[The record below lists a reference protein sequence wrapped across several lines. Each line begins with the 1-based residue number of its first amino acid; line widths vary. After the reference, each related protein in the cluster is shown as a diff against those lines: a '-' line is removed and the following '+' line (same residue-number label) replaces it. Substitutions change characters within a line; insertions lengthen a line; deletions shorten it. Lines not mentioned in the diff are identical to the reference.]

1 MQAYH
6 NGDRFYGQQAPP
18 YGPQPQYFQQF
29 PGYGYP
35 QSGPQPIAA
44 PFPVYPNGMNPGTPA
59 PGRPRPLDREPS
71 RSSTPGRPGM
81 KPLKSAMK
89 RTRTPDHGPPPG
101 EAPSLVRGRSSDT
114 IQRQRTR
121 SGSRMRSNSI
131 PRFTPSHI
139 ILTLRSTNLLHV
151 ENLFDSEA
159 AAELTEQVLGFWQH
173 GINRQ
178 SHNRGKWKVE
188 FAGSPW
194 ASVGLDG
201 ILAGRMINRLFLVL
215 GRLGYSYASTVNV
228 ANPWKAP
235 QLIFAECDPDVE
247 TYVFSM
253 MLSKSGDRLTILD
266 GPPDLTQELG
276 IGLRANFPRKITTD
290 RATEDGLHIYEV
302 RKGTYGVEV
311 DRSLLVAFILQF
323 FSGAGFE
330 LCGSVPLGTRGF
342 LHLGQ
347 RRELW
352 VFKFRSPMR
361 QKEFRRP
368 SSRQSRRSRGDHE
381 A

>member
-1 MQAYH
+1 
-6 NGDRFYGQQAPP
+6 
-18 YGPQPQYFQQF
+18 
-29 PGYGYP
+29 
-35 QSGPQPIAA
+35 
-44 PFPVYPNGMNPGTPA
+44 
-59 PGRPRPLDREPS
+59 
-71 RSSTPGRPGM
+71 M

-131 PRFTPSHI
+131 PRFTPSACLSLSLLHIANRTPHARLGHI

-201 ILAGRMINRLFLVL
+201 ILYVIVTFLL
-215 GRLGYSYASTVNV
+215 
-228 ANPWKAP
+228 P
-235 QLIFAECDPDVE
+235 
-247 TYVFSM
+247 
-253 MLSKSGDRLTILD
+253 
-266 GPPDLTQELG
+266 
-276 IGLRANFPRKITTD
+276 
-290 RATEDGLHIYEV
+290 
-302 RKGTYGVEV
+302 
-311 DRSLLVAFILQF
+311 SLLQ
-323 FSGAGFE
+323 
-330 LCGSVPLGTRGF
+330 
-342 LHLGQ
+342 
-347 RRELW
+347 
-352 VFKFRSPMR
+352 
-361 QKEFRRP
+361 
-368 SSRQSRRSRGDHE
+368 
-381 A
+381 